1 MCAFLINLTFLLLI
15 HKFFNMQVLLTC
27 SMEEMK
33 ESTVSSNIKCS
44 QMFMF
49 SFSAIKVIII
59 ERCSK
64 QRIGLLHSRDILRG
78 PEFDPRQT
86 TE

>member
-1 MCAFLINLTFLLLI
+1 
-15 HKFFNMQVLLTC
+15 MQVLLTC

-33 ESTVSSNIKCS
+33 EFTVSNIKCL

-86 TE
+86 IE